1 MANSTPSRGPSV
13 EVIEQIISALTVA
26 QIVTVN
32 TLHAEGVIDRKH
44 FAHAFARAIDALA
57 PNPRNQLLVAI
68 LQVVKSA
75 AMQSGNGEQADT
87 REWLRKLL
95 GEGPSSENDGNK

>member
-1 MANSTPSRGPSV
+1 MTESTPSRGLSS
-13 EVIEQIISALTVA
+13 EVIEQIISAFTVA

-32 TLHAEGVIDRKH
+32 TLHAEGVIDKKH

-87 REWLRKLL
+87 QAWLRKLL
-95 GEGPSSENDGNK
+95 DREPPKGEGGGK